1 MSTTIEL
8 EGFEEMEEL
17 LRDLELDES
26 IKRKA
31 VKVGLDIIAD
41 SIEDNSPVGK
51 TGKLAKVKRKIKNTG
66 LAIEGTAN
74 SSAFYDVFQDIGT
87 SQQKKNVGYFDR
99 AVESSVNEAIK
110 VSTEVVF
117 SKVR

>member
-1 MSTTIEL
+1 MWGDNLNEYNNRSWRFWRNGGTSK
-8 EGFEEMEEL
+8 GF
-17 LRDLELDES
+17 
-26 IKRKA
+26 
-31 VKVGLDIIAD
+31 IAD

-66 LAIEGTAN
+66 LAIEGIAN

-117 SKVR
+117 SKVRW

>member
-1 MSTTIEL
+1 MSTTIEV

-17 LRDLELDES
+17 LRNLELDMS
-26 IKRKA
+26 TKRKA
-31 VKVGLDIIAD
+31 VKVGLDVIAN
-41 SIEDNSPVGK
+41 SIENKSPKGK
-51 TGKLAKVKRKIKNTG
+51 TGKLAKIKRKIKNTG

-99 AVESSVNEAIK
+99 AVEGSINDAIK
-110 VSTEVVF
+110 ASTEVVF